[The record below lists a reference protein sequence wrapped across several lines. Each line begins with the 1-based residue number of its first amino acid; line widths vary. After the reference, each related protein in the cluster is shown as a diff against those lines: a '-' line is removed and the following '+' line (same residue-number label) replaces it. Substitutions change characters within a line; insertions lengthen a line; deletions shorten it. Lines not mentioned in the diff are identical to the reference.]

1 MPDITELILADHA
14 WFREQFAAL
23 DYLQSATPLDVDAV
37 ERVWRPLATRLDLHA
52 VAEERIFY
60 PQLLRRGAED
70 PREETLDAIGD
81 HNDIRDG
88 VHDADVASVG
98 SAEWWAAVGRARA
111 ANDEHMAEE
120 EREGLSDF
128 RRNAP
133 AGLRESLGAQFRAFF
148 AEHPTTAG
156 VNVSGKD
163 PRQYVETVEEV
174 LATDAGG
181 GSRDD
186 GSLGIG
192 SLRGK

>member
-1 MPDITELILADHA
+1 
-14 WFREQFAAL
+14 
-23 DYLQSATPLDVDAV
+23 V

-60 PQLLRRGAED
+60 PQLLRQGAED

-88 VHDADVASVG
+88 VHDADAAPLG

-133 AGLRESLGAQFRAFF
+133 AGLRESLGEQFRAFL
-148 AEHPTTAG
+148 AEHPTTTG
-156 VNVSGKD
+156 VNISDKD
-163 PRQYVETVEEV
+163 PQQYVETVEEAI
-174 LATDAGG
+174 ATDAGG
-181 GSRDD
+181 GSPGD

-192 SLRGK
+192 SLRGR

>member
-14 WFREQFAAL
+14 WFRERFAAL
-23 DYLQSATPLDVDAV
+23 DYLQAATPLDVDAV

-60 PQLLRRGAED
+60 PQLLRQGAED
-70 PREETLDAIGD
+70 PVEETLDAIGD

-88 VHDADVASVG
+88 VHDADVAALG

-133 AGLRESLGAQFRAFF
+133 AGLRESLGEQFRAFF

-174 LATDAGG
+174 IATDAGG